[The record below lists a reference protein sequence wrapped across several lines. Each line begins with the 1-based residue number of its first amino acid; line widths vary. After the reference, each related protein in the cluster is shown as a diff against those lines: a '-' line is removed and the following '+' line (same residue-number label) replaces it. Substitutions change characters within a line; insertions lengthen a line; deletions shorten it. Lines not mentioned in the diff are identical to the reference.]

1 MSKRDNDE
9 KGQQEVF
16 TPPAHPQMVEV
27 FGFRVPTSA
36 YYLHRGHAWAV
47 LESDSQVRV
56 GLDDFS
62 QKILG
67 PADGLKLP
75 ESGKVYYQDH
85 ICTALVRQGHKAP
98 FLAPVDGVVE
108 AVNPKVRQNPR
119 LLHDDPYGEG
129 WLFLVKPNNLQ
140 RNLNNLLS
148 GEMNTAWIDHEAH
161 RLVNLMDTAVGVT
174 LPDGGAIIDDVYGH
188 YPELGW
194 RPLVQ
199 EFLLPILTKSWKR
212 KSVPEDRMA
221 PLEDEA
227 ALSRQ
232 KREVFRVLSRTSEDR
247 DFRRALMDLQTDAL
261 EAYDLSFEAKT
272 AILTGDLKWLN
283 EHIGELTQKQL
294 MFVLSCLLPAAGG
307 SPRIGMA

>member
-1 MSKRDNDE
+1 MSKQNNDDQ
-9 KGQQEVF
+9 GQREVF
-16 TPPAHPQMVEV
+16 TPPSGTQMAEV

-36 YYLHRGHAWAV
+36 YYLHRGHAWAL
-47 LESDSQVRV
+47 LESDTQVRV

-62 QKILG
+62 QKIMG

-75 ESGKVYYQDH
+75 DRGKAYYQDH

-98 FLAPVDGVVE
+98 FLAPVDGVIE
-108 AVNPKVRQNPR
+108 AINPKVRQNPR
-119 LLHDDPYGEG
+119 LIHDDPYGEG

-140 RNLNNLLS
+140 RNLDNLLS
-148 GEMNTAWIDHEAH
+148 GEANATWIDHEAH
-161 RLVNLMDTAVGVT
+161 RLLNLMESAVGVT

-199 EFLLPILTKSWKR
+199 EFILPILTRNWKR
-212 KSVPEDRMA
+212 KSGAELRAEAVDQEA
-221 PLEDEA
+221 LE
-227 ALSRQ
+227 LQ

-247 DFRRALMDLQTDAL
+247 DFRRALMDLQTEAL
-261 EAYDLSFEAKT
+261 EAYNLSFEAKT
-272 AILTGDLKWLN
+272 AILSGDLKWLN

-294 MFVLSCLLPAAGG
+294 MFVLSCLLPAAGAQ
-307 SPRIGMA
+307 PRIGAA

>member
-1 MSKRDNDE
+1 MSKSDNRE
-9 KGQQEVF
+9 KGPRK
-16 TPPAHPQMVEV
+16 TPSSRPQMAEV
-27 FGFRVPTSA
+27 FGFQVPTSI

-47 LESDSQVRV
+47 VEGDGQVRV

-75 ESGKVYYQDH
+75 ERGKEYYQDH

-98 FLAPVDGVVE
+98 FLAPVDGVIE
-108 AVNPKVRQNPR
+108 AVNPKVRQQPR
-119 LLHDDPYGEG
+119 LIHDDPYGEG
-129 WLFLVKPNNLQ
+129 WLFLVKPNNLE

-161 RLVNLMDTAVGVT
+161 RLLNLMDTAVGVT
-174 LPDGGAIIDDVYGH
+174 LPSGGAIIDDVYGH

-199 EFLLPILTKSWKR
+199 EFCLPILAREWKR
-212 KSVPEDRMA
+212 K
-221 PLEDEA
+221 PLTDSRQALDQEA
-227 ALSRQ
+227 LELQ

-247 DFRRALMDLQTDAL
+247 DFRRALMDLQTEAL
-261 EAYDLSFEAKT
+261 EAYNLSSEAKT
-272 AILTGDLKWLN
+272 ALLTGDLKWLN

-294 MFVLSCLLPAAGG
+294 MFVLSCLLPAATATR
-307 SPRIGMA
+307 SRQPLEV